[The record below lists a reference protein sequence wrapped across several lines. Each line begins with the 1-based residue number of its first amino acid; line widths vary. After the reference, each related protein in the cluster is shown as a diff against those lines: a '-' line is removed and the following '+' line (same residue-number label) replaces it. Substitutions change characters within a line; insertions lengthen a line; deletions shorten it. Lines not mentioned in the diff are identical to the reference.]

1 MIVLLAF
8 VAAVSSGCMSITTN
22 TTLFSDSSDLGTPYS
37 GSRGDLHI
45 LVCFGRDVGQH
56 ASGLLLTPVMLF
68 PFIDLPL
75 SFVVDTLLLPVDLVL
90 EPDRPPQRI
99 GEGGC
104 RLIGM

>member
-1 MIVLLAF
+1 MVVLLTF
-8 VAAVSSGCMSITTN
+8 VTAVSSGCMSIATN
-22 TTLFSDSSDLGTPYS
+22 TTFLQDSSHLGTPYS

-45 LVCFGRDVGQH
+45 LFCFGRDVGQD
-56 ASGLLLTPVMLF
+56 ASGLLLTPLMLF

-75 SFVVDTLLLPVDLVL
+75 SFVIDTVLLPVDLVL
-90 EPDRPPQRI
+90 EPDRPPLRI